1 MAERTVAVLAGG
13 LSHERDVSLRS
24 GRRLAA
30 DLRDVGMVVSEWD
43 ADAALLDR
51 LGTERPEAVVV
62 ALHGGDGEN
71 GAVQSVLEMLRVP
84 FVGSGSGTCRLAWDK
99 PTAKAQLARAGLHTP
114 DWVVLPHATFRE
126 LGANAVL
133 DAMVE
138 RLGLPMMV
146 KPDQGGSAL
155 GARVVRDQTD
165 LPSAMVDC
173 LAYGTGI
180 LAEQYIEGMEVAVS
194 VVADPSPRALPVV
207 EIVPKSGVYDYASR
221 YTPGATSFPCPAR
234 VSAPVLAE
242 AERTALE
249 VHRLLGLRDLSRTD
263 AIIAPDG
270 TVYVL
275 EVATC
280 PGLTETSLLPTA
292 MAASGESLG
301 HLFSSLIDEA
311 IRRTS

>member
-43 ADAALLDR
+43 VDATLLDR
-51 LGTERPEAVVV
+51 LSTEEPEAVVV

-84 FVGSGSGTCRLAWDK
+84 FVGSGSWACRLAWDK
-99 PTAKAQLARAGLHTP
+99 PTAKAQLARAGLRTP

-133 DAMVE
+133 ESMVD
-138 RLGLPMMV
+138 RLGLPMMI

-155 GARVVRDQTD
+155 GARLVREETD

-180 LAEQYIEGMEVAVS
+180 LAEQYIEGMEVAIS
-194 VVADPSPRALPVV
+194 VVADPEPRTLPVV

-234 VSAPVLAE
+234 VPAPVLAD
-242 AERTALE
+242 AERSALE
-249 VHRLLGLRDLSRTD
+249 VHELLGLRDLSRTD
-263 AIIAPDG
+263 AIIASDG

-292 MAASGESLG
+292 MAASGETLG
-301 HLFSSLIDEA
+301 DLFGSLIDES
-311 IRRTS
+311 IRRTR